1 MQALLSKSNVIVYI
15 GGGTLLAKRFMMKFR
30 LGPYLWSC
38 LVMVA
43 ALALSLFV
51 ASLNKPSLV
60 SGEIPYQSTS
70 LWLILTYFFVAVVV
84 IAVVLFII
92 PLSKLKL
99 VFRVIFAV
107 MFAWGIFIVT
117 FFKLPTAAAYSLA
130 AVAGIAWLFWARI
143 WLHDLLLL
151 IALAAAGSIFG
162 YLFSPL
168 TFMIFMLVISVYDVL
183 AVRFGFMV
191 WMADKLSESASLPAF
206 IFPKNPGDL
215 ALNLK
220 AVQFNELR
228 KEESAKREHTIL
240 GGGDIGFPLM
250 LAVSVYYAYGLANAI
265 LVGAFA
271 TLGLMG
277 AFLIQKIWLKGKP
290 MPALPPIAALS
301 LIGYLIVFFFLK

>member
-1 MQALLSKSNVIVYI
+1 
-15 GGGTLLAKRFMMKFR
+15 MMKFR

-43 ALALSLFV
+43 SLALSLWV
-51 ASLNKPSLV
+51 AHFNQPSLA
-60 SGEIPYQSTS
+60 SSDLPNQSTP
-70 LWLILTYFFVAVVV
+70 LWFILTYFFVAVIV
-84 IAVVLFII
+84 IAVVLFVI

-99 VFRVIFAV
+99 VFRVIFAA
-107 MFAWGIFIVT
+107 MFAWGVFIVT
-117 FFKLPTAAAYSLA
+117 YFKLPTAVAYSLA

-168 TFMIFMLVISVYDVL
+168 TFMIFMLVIAVYDFL

-191 WMADKLSESASLPAF
+191 WMADKMSESASLPAF
-206 IFPKNPGDL
+206 IFPKKPGDMG
-215 ALNLK
+215 LNLK
-220 AVQFNELR
+220 AVQFSELR
-228 KEESAKREHTIL
+228 KEDSAKREHTIL

-250 LAVSVYYAYGLANAI
+250 LAVSIFFKYGLPSAI
-265 LVGAFA
+265 LVGACS

-277 AFLIQKIWLKGKP
+277 AFLIQRIWLKGKP